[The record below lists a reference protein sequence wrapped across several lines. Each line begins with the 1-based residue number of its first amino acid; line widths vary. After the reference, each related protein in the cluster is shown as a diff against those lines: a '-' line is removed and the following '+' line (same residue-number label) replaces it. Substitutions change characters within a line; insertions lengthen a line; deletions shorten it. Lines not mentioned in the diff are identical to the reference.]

1 MQWSEVTKAPPQKM
15 LRQFGGLLLLVF
27 VGLAV
32 WRVWNGRADGWA
44 AALAVVGVTLGV
56 CGLVRPSSVRWI
68 YTGWMVA
75 AFPIGWTISWLVLAL
90 LFYGVFT
97 PVALAFRLRG
107 RDALRLRRRN
117 ERSYWTAKAPPPG
130 VASYFRQS

>member
-1 MQWSEVTKAPPQKM
+1 MQWSEITKAPPQKM
-15 LRQFGGLLLLVF
+15 LRQFAGLLLLVF
-27 VGLAV
+27 VGLAA
-32 WRVWNGRADGWA
+32 WRVWNDRADGWA
-44 AALAVVGVTLGV
+44 AVLAIVGVTVGV
-56 CGLVRPSSVRWI
+56 CGLVRPSAVRWI

-107 RDALRLRRRN
+107 RDALRLRRQN